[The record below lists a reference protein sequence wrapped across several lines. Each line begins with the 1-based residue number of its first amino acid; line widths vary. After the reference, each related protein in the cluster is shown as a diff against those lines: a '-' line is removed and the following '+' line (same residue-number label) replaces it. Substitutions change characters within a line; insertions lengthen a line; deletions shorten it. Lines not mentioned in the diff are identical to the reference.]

1 MTAFNE
7 KAAITLIVF
16 HETLDTLH
24 ATLLLP
30 ARNAPLK
37 TKMRILLV
45 EDEPDL
51 ALWLTRS
58 LEKKGFAIEWSND
71 GLLAYRRLQVE
82 EFDAVILDLGIPTM
96 DGQTVLNRLRAED
109 NRSPILIL
117 TARDSL
123 ADRVDTL
130 ESGAD
135 DFLPK
140 PFQIEELVARL
151 NALIRRSRGKD
162 KPRLACGSLH
172 YDLSAKR
179 FTLDNAALPV
189 TPREGEVLRIL
200 VQRSGEPVNKAF
212 ILDRLTERDDET
224 INVEAIE
231 VIIHRLR
238 KKLQGSD
245 VQISTLRGIGYCLEP
260 LNAHGDP

>member
-1 MTAFNE
+1 
-7 KAAITLIVF
+7 
-16 HETLDTLH
+16 
-24 ATLLLP
+24 
-30 ARNAPLK
+30 
-37 TKMRILLV
+37 MRILLV

-58 LEKKGFAIEWSND
+58 LEKKGFSTEWSND
-71 GLLAYRRLQVE
+71 GLVAYRRLQVE
-82 EFDAVILDLGIPTM
+82 EFDAVILDLGIPSM
-96 DGQTVLNRLRAED
+96 DGQALLSRLRSED

-151 NALIRRSRGKD
+151 HALIRRSRGKD
-162 KPRLACGSLH
+162 KPRLACGPLA
-172 YDLSAKR
+172 YDLSSKR
-179 FTLDNAALPV
+179 FTLNDAQLQV
-189 TPREGEVLRIL
+189 TPRESEVLRLLI
-200 VQRSGEPVNKAF
+200 QRSGEPVNKQF
-212 ILDRLTERDDET
+212 ILDRLTERNDELMN
-224 INVEAIE
+224 IEAVE

-238 KKLQGSD
+238 KKLQPSE
-245 VQISTLRGIGYCLEP
+245 VQILTLRGIGYCLE
-260 LNAHGDP
+260 LAQSEGH

>member
-1 MTAFNE
+1 
-7 KAAITLIVF
+7 
-16 HETLDTLH
+16 
-24 ATLLLP
+24 
-30 ARNAPLK
+30 
-37 TKMRILLV
+37 MRILLV

-58 LEKKGFAIEWSND
+58 LEKQGFSIEWSND
-71 GLLAYRRLQVE
+71 GLVAYRRLQVE
-82 EFDAVILDLGIPTM
+82 EFDAVILDLGIPSM
-96 DGQTVLNRLRAED
+96 DGHTVLSRLRSED

-151 NALIRRSRGKD
+151 HALIRRSRGKD
-162 KPRLACGSLH
+162 KPRLACGSLA
-172 YDLSAKR
+172 YDLSGKR
-179 FTLDNAALPV
+179 FTLNDAVLQV
-189 TPREGEVLRIL
+189 TPRESEVLRIL
-200 VQRSGEPVNKAF
+200 IQRSGEPVNKQF
-212 ILDRLTERDDET
+212 ILDRLTDKDEDV
-224 INVEAIE
+224 INVEAVE

-238 KKLQGSD
+238 KKLQPSD
-245 VQISTLRGIGYCLEP
+245 VQITTLRGIGYCLEHMHDE
-260 LNAHGDP
+260 A